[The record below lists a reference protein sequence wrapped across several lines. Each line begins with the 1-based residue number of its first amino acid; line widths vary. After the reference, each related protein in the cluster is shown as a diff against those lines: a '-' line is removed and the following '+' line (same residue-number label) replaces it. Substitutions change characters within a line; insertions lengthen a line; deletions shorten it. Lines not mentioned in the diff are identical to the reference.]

1 MMNNK
6 KKSVLALAIVFT
18 SGAHAAFDQ
27 LGVSTYS
34 SDIDDSFFVNID
46 LPVVQLVS
54 SSVMDVKAGYSM
66 PLMLHQDD
74 GAGELSV
81 SVTAVPV
88 PSSLWFFGSALVA
101 LTVIQRRA

>member
-1 MMNNK
+1 MKGKRKN
-6 KKSVLALAIVFT
+6 VLALAVVF
-18 SGAHAAFDQ
+18 SGGAHAAFDQ

-34 SDIDDSFFVNID
+34 GDIDASFFVSID

-54 SSVMDVKAGYSM
+54 SSVMDVKAGYSTPLM
-66 PLMLHQDD
+66 PLQDD
-74 GAGELSV
+74 GAGEFNV